1 MSHSFKHRYT
11 EKTTEK
17 IFCRILSEIERA
29 GYPSPE
35 AVFTDGTHM
44 KSNANIKK
52 AAKKRCRRL
61 PGYMKI

>member
-1 MSHSFKHRYT
+1 MPK
-11 EKTTEK
+11 KTTEK

-61 PGYMKI
+61 PEYMKI

>member
-1 MSHSFKHRYT
+1 MPK
-11 EKTTEK
+11 KTTEK

-35 AVFTDGTHM
+35 AVFADGTHM

-52 AAKKRCRRL
+52 AAKKAM
-61 PGYMKI
+61 PQAAGVYENMKNNR